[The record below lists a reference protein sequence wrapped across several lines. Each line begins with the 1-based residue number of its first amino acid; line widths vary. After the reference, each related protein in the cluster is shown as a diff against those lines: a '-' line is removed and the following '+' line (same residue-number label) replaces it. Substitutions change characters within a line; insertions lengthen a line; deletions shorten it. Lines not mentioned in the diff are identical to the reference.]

1 MTIRHGKWFPP
12 NWIGPVLP
20 FQPVSRMASL
30 GEINATDSKIY
41 SPLKNKQQREVTQGL
56 KSALRNVEKPPK
68 IRLPKTS
75 EFNWNSIG
83 WALEWTGQYA
93 VLTFACALIVMRPH
107 AQDTHSTLL

>member
-1 MTIRHGKWFPP
+1 MTIRHGKWFTP

-56 KSALRNVEKPPK
+56 KSALRNVEKPPN

-83 WALEWTGQYA
+83 
-93 VLTFACALIVMRPH
+93 
-107 AQDTHSTLL
+107 